1 LPGQALRFKQ
11 MCHWRFISLSVSIS
25 FLNFPNPKHTDD
37 LLMVGITAGF
47 ALWTKNE
54 EASLVLSVSKN

>member
-1 LPGQALRFKQ
+1 MQ

-54 EASLVLSVSKN
+54 EASLVLSVSRN